1 MTTTGIQLSF
11 AYMGNE
17 TPNVPVKVEIF
28 DSVLNR
34 VEVSWLKASDIKTFE
49 VSSGMYGVRASLASG
64 VAFDR
69 SVTVE
74 AGKLEPCSI
83 YLHQASPHESHEWA
97 YLTQTIDASGTRLLS
112 EPRYEGV
119 WLRMWQ
125 RSRDGAWKVVPVP
138 IHNIGQGTWDEDGV
152 TYRFR
157 APKGGFYMIQ
167 VGGPRIPWKNV
178 ALPSSYEVMVLVRP
192 ATGPLDAVHPLDVI
206 VSSGDW
212 GVESMLSFM
221 QRGDISSAQGMADQP
236 KLAEELL
243 YSKYENTNAAAV
255 GGYFLL
261 KVRDLERLHNWA
273 NNLAEWFEWMP
284 DGAII
289 HAWQLIMGTGQNNEK
304 RTAHLDQARKRL
316 LEAVG
321 RGVPVY
327 TEGLRLL
334 RDGLLYFDSRA
345 QGKDAEIAAALTRIG
360 AYAAAADW
368 SVSTTT
374 FTGKSPDVPDARP
387 QQGTPREKENLIYIY
402 DVPLPEILRRTPAA
416 PGERFVC
423 NVPGGM
429 EQFVSLNAHG
439 KFELEDGRLFRS
451 AGALQKSVAGDSRY
465 AWWSWRTV
473 ANEQYLDSFVTN
485 LRLLPEKT

>member
-28 DSVLNR
+28 NSVLNR

-321 RGVPVY
+321 RGCSGIY
-327 TEGLRLL
+327 RRARLL
-334 RDGLLYFDSRA
+334 QMVCFT
-345 QGKDAEIAAALTRIG
+345 LT
-360 AYAAAADW
+360 
-368 SVSTTT
+368 
-374 FTGKSPDVPDARP
+374 
-387 QQGTPREKENLIYIY
+387 
-402 DVPLPEILRRTPAA
+402 
-416 PGERFVC
+416 
-423 NVPGGM
+423 
-429 EQFVSLNAHG
+429 
-439 KFELEDGRLFRS
+439 
-451 AGALQKSVAGDSRY
+451 AGAGKGC
-465 AWWSWRTV
+465 
-473 ANEQYLDSFVTN
+473 
-485 LRLLPEKT
+485 